1 MILDSSA
8 VVAILLRERGHERLL
23 DALSAADAVGIGAPT
38 AVESSLVVAARLGP
52 RARPLVAEFIREGGI
67 DVVPFLEEHTA
78 CALDAYLRYG
88 KGRHKAALNFGDC
101 LAYATA
107 YVAQQPLLYVG
118 EDFVK
123 TDIEQALEW

>member
-8 VVAILLRERGHERLL
+8 VVAILLHAHGHERLL
-23 DALSAADAVGIGAPT
+23 DAVASAPVVGIGAPT
-38 AVESSLVVAARLGP
+38 AAESALVVAARLGP

-67 DVVPFLEEHTA
+67 DVLPFGDDHTA
-78 CALDAYLRYG
+78 VALDAYLRYS

-107 YVAQQPLLYVG
+107 YVAQQPLLFVG
-118 EDFVK
+118 DDFAK
-123 TDIEQALEW
+123 TDIASAL

>member
-8 VVAILLRERGHERLL
+8 VVAILLRERGHERML

-38 AVESSLVVAARLGP
+38 AVESSLVVAARLGS

-107 YVAQQPLLYVG
+107 YVAQQPLLFVG

-123 TDIEQALEW
+123 TDIEQALGW